1 MNLEQAKT
9 RKTQLEREVEVAKE
23 EIYTFS
29 IDKSKLEQQAQN
41 LQDKIEFKSRDL
53 NTKQQ
58 EINTLATA
66 IESILLRCGRN
77 RCNRW
82 CCERDYG
89 TNFRS
94 IKEER

>member
-1 MNLEQAKT
+1 MFRWRYHFKLGGKNMNLEQAKT

-66 IESILLRCGRN
+66 IEVM
-77 RCNRW
+77 
-82 CCERDYG
+82 ER
-89 TNFRS
+89 
-94 IKEER
+94 

>member
-29 IDKSKLEQQAQN
+29 IDKLKLEQQAQN

-66 IESILLRCGRN
+66 IEVM
-77 RCNRW
+77 
-82 CCERDYG
+82 ER
-89 TNFRS
+89 
-94 IKEER
+94 